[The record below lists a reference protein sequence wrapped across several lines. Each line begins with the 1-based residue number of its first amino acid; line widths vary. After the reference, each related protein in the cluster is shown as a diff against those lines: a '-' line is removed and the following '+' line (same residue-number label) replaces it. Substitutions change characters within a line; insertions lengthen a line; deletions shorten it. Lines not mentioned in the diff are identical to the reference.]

1 MKRKSLLFVLL
12 LALMAPWAAMAQSE
26 LTIYENGSATSS
38 NVPVYGLWADDYLKC
53 EFVVPADELA
63 EMNGGTISQMT
74 FYLTTPATALW
85 TGTFQVFLGEV
96 DNATISSF
104 YGSGNATVVY
114 EGQLD
119 GTQSTMTV
127 EFSNNYTYGG
137 SNLLVGVYEIVSG
150 NYKSATFA
158 GESVTGASG
167 SGYSGT
173 S

>member
-127 EFSNNYTYGG
+127 ARWR
-137 SNLLVGVYEIVSG
+137 V
-150 NYKSATFA
+150 
-158 GESVTGASG
+158 
-167 SGYSGT
+167 
-173 S
+173 